1 MKTNLKTSFIPK
13 TNVQITQLGMGGAPL
28 QDKWGTTREDALG
41 ALRTAYDE
49 GVRYFDTA
57 PFYGSGSSE
66 IYNGEFLSSI
76 NRNDFVLSSKVG
88 RLIQPDKTA
97 TFNYSRDDV
106 LQSIEESLTRLNLDS
121 IDILFIHD
129 PDDHYEEA
137 LNQAYPTIAELKS
150 QGVIKAIGVG
160 MNQWEMLSRFANEA
174 DFDCFLLAGRYTLLD
189 HSALHEFMPL
199 CVEKEIGVIIGG
211 PYNSGVLAS
220 DLNTETTYFY
230 QPAPDDIVHR
240 TRTIKA
246 ICDRYDVPLKA
257 VALQFG
263 LNHPAVISTI
273 PGPRNS
279 EHMLENIKMSE
290 VDINPDLWE
299 ELKHENLI
307 DRDCPTKS
315 I

>member
-1 MKTNLKTSFIPK
+1 METKLPISIIPN
-13 TNVQITQLGMGGAPL
+13 TDVQVTQLGMGGAPL

-41 ALRTAYDE
+41 ALRTAYDG

-76 NRNDFVLSSKVG
+76 SRNSFVLSSKVG

-97 TFNYSRDDV
+97 TFNYSREDV
-106 LQSIEESLTRLNLDS
+106 LKSIEESLTRLNLDS

-137 LNQAYPTIAELKS
+137 LTQAYPTIAELKS

-160 MNQWEMLSRFANEA
+160 MNQWEMLAKFAKEA

-189 HSALHEFMPL
+189 HSALDEFMPL
-199 CVEKEIGVIIGG
+199 CLEKNIGVIIGG

-220 DLNTETTYFY
+220 DLKTETTYFY
-230 QPAPDDIVHR
+230 EPAPDDIVTK
-240 TRTIKA
+240 TRAIKE
-246 ICDRYDVPLKA
+246 ICERYQVPLKA

-263 LNHPAVISTI
+263 LKHPAVISTI

-279 EHMLENIKMSE
+279 
-290 VDINPDLWE
+290 
-299 ELKHENLI
+299 
-307 DRDCPTKS
+307 
-315 I
+315 

>member
-1 MKTNLKTSFIPK
+1 METKLPISIIPN
-13 TNVQITQLGMGGAPL
+13 TDVQVTQLGMGGAPL

-41 ALRTAYDE
+41 ALRTAYDG

-76 NRNDFVLSSKVG
+76 SRNSFVLSSKVG

-97 TFNYSRDDV
+97 TFNYSREDV
-106 LQSIEESLTRLNLDS
+106 LKSIEESLTRLNLDS

-137 LNQAYPTIAELKS
+137 LTQAYPTIAELKS

-160 MNQWEMLSRFANEA
+160 MNQWEMLAKFAKEA

-189 HSALHEFMPL
+189 HSALDEFMPL
-199 CVEKEIGVIIGG
+199 CLEKNIGVIIGG

-220 DLNTETTYFY
+220 DLKTETTYFY
-230 QPAPDDIVHR
+230 EPAPDDIVTK
-240 TRTIKA
+240 TRAIKE
-246 ICDRYDVPLKA
+246 ICERYQVPLKA

-263 LNHPAVISTI
+263 LKHPAVISTI

-279 EHMLENIKMSE
+279 DHMLENIKMSK

-307 DRDCPTKS
+307 DNNCPL
-315 I
+315 

>member
-1 MKTNLKTSFIPK
+1 METKLPISIIPN
-13 TNVQITQLGMGGAPL
+13 TDVQVTQLGMGGAPL

-41 ALRTAYDE
+41 ALRTAYDG

-76 NRNDFVLSSKVG
+76 SRNSFVLSSKVG

-97 TFNYSRDDV
+97 TFNYSREDV
-106 LQSIEESLTRLNLDS
+106 LKSIEESLTRLNLDS

-137 LNQAYPTIAELKS
+137 LTQAYPIIAELKS

-160 MNQWEMLSRFANEA
+160 MNQWEMLAKFAKEA

-189 HSALHEFMPL
+189 HSALDEFMPL
-199 CVEKEIGVIIGG
+199 CLEKNIGVIIGG

-220 DLNTETTYFY
+220 DLKTETTYFY
-230 QPAPDDIVHR
+230 EPAPDDIVTK
-240 TRTIKA
+240 TRAIKE
-246 ICDRYDVPLKA
+246 ICERYQVPLKA

-263 LNHPAVISTI
+263 LKHPAVISTI

-279 EHMLENIKMSE
+279 DHMLENIKMSQ

-307 DRDCPTKS
+307 DNNCPL
-315 I
+315 

>member
-1 MKTNLKTSFIPK
+1 METKLPISIIPN
-13 TNVQITQLGMGGAPL
+13 TDVQVTQLGMGGAPL

-41 ALRTAYDE
+41 ALRTAYDG

-76 NRNDFVLSSKVG
+76 SRNSFVLSSKVG

-97 TFNYSRDDV
+97 TFNYSREDV
-106 LQSIEESLTRLNLDS
+106 LKSIEESLTRLNLDS

-137 LNQAYPTIAELKS
+137 LTQAYPTIAELKS

-160 MNQWEMLSRFANEA
+160 MNQWEMLAKFAKEA

-189 HSALHEFMPL
+189 HSALDEFMPL
-199 CVEKEIGVIIGG
+199 CLEKNIGVIIGG

-220 DLNTETTYFY
+220 DLKTETTYFY
-230 QPAPDDIVHR
+230 EPAPDDIVTK
-240 TRTIKA
+240 TRAIKE
-246 ICDRYDVPLKA
+246 ICERYQVPLKA

-263 LNHPAVISTI
+263 LKHPAVISTI

-279 EHMLENIKMSE
+279 DHMLENIKMSQ

-307 DRDCPTKS
+307 DNNCPL
-315 I
+315 